1 MSTIVYVCTTCAS
14 TWQNGK
20 KVGISGGEILF
31 TTLAEKNNRQG
42 ITIKPINCMSACS
55 RACCVAFMAE
65 GKYAYLFGELHPE
78 VADAILD
85 CAEIYGQKTDG
96 MMGWNDR
103 PEPLKRN
110 LIARLPAL

>member
-1 MSTIVYVCTTCAS
+1 
-14 TWQNGK
+14 
-20 KVGISGGEILF
+20 
-31 TTLAEKNNRQG
+31 
-42 ITIKPINCMSACS
+42 
-55 RACCVAFMAE
+55 MAE